1 MSSRSSNV
9 EGRSSKWRVQ
19 GPATRLLAE
28 LLATTGYDALPAEV
42 IDHARRAVI
51 DWLGSALAGSVE
63 KPARLAQDVAAR
75 FGASSEATM
84 FGAGRASAPAAA
96 FANGIA
102 SHILELDDIHRGST
116 VHAAAPIIPAAL
128 AVAEREHADGRAFLA
143 AVTIGY
149 EAAFRIGEAVNPSH
163 YYFFHPTGTVAT
175 FGAAA
180 AAGSLLGLNTDQMVD
195 ALGSAGT
202 QAAALWEFNADG
214 AMSKHLH
221 PGKAA
226 MNGVLAADLASAGFT
241 GATRILEG
249 ERGFFRAMTRR
260 PDQPSRF
267 ALRRSAEALAEAE
280 GSAPYGGG
288 PVPAYDA
295 SRIADGL
302 GTRWKIGEN
311 GYKLYSCCAHT
322 HTAVDCALDIRA
334 RRRWKSH
341 DVLREASSVTI
352 ETYGPGYEIVKEMNP
367 RTPYQAKFSLAY
379 CVAAAL
385 LEGTLGLDQFA
396 DERFGPDGVREPAVA
411 ELLRRI
417 RVTVADDLSAR
428 YPSAWPVRL
437 AISMDSGATE
447 RAASDHPRG
456 NPENPVTT
464 EELESKFSA
473 LVGSRFGDSTA
484 QHALTALHSIERC
497 PDMADL
503 FASFGRLTPERRET
517 SSGRPKAAP
526 SV

>member
-1 MSSRSSNV
+1 MSD
-9 EGRSSKWRVQ
+9 RSSKFDARSSKRGVQ
-19 GPATRLLAE
+19 DPATRLLAE
-28 LLATTGYDALPAEV
+28 LLATVRYDDLPPQV
-42 IDHARRAVI
+42 IDHARRAVT
-51 DWLGSALAGSVE
+51 DWLGSALAGAIE
-63 KPARLAQDVAAR
+63 KPARLAQNVAAG
-75 FGASSEATM
+75 FGASGEATM
-84 FGAGRASAPAAA
+84 FGAGRGSAPAAA
-96 FANGIA
+96 FANGVA
-102 SHILELDDIHRGST
+102 SHVLELDDIHRGST

-180 AAGSLLGLNTDQMVD
+180 AAVSLLGLTTDQMVD
-195 ALGSAGT
+195 ALGTAGT

-226 MNGVLAADLASAGFT
+226 MNGVLAADLARVGFT

-249 ERGFFRAMTRR
+249 ERGFFRAMTR
-260 PDQPSRF
+260 
-267 ALRRSAEALAEAE
+267 
-280 GSAPYGGG
+280 G
-288 PVPAYDA
+288 PETSSSGVGEFVPAYDA
-295 SRIADGL
+295 SRITDGL

-322 HTAVDCALDIRA
+322 HTAVDCALEVRA
-334 RRRWKSH
+334 RGRWSSR
-341 DVLREASSVTI
+341 DVLREVSSVTV

-385 LEGTLGLDQFA
+385 LEGTLGLEQFG
-396 DERFGPDGVREPAVA
+396 DERFGPDGVRDPAIA
-411 ELLRRI
+411 ELLGRI
-417 RVTVADDLSAR
+417 HVIVADDLSAK

-437 AISMDSGATE
+437 AVACLAAGDGGKGGASE
-447 RAASDHPRG
+447 RAASEYPRG
-456 NPENPVTT
+456 NPENPVSTD
-464 EELESKFSA
+464 ELERKLST
-473 LVGSRFGDSTA
+473 LVAARFGADVARSSLA
-484 QHALTALHSIERC
+484 AVRSIDRC
-497 PDMADL
+497 ADMATL
-503 FASFGRLTPERRET
+503 LSSFGRLKP
-517 SSGRPKAAP
+517 AP
-526 SV
+526 TYRDPIGLAPLV

>member
-1 MSSRSSNV
+1 VSSPS
-9 EGRSSKWRVQ
+9 GRVQ

-28 LLATTGYDALPAEV
+28 LLATTRYDDLPADV
-42 IDHARRAVI
+42 IDHARRAVT
-51 DWLGSALAGSVE
+51 DWLGSALAGSIE
-63 KPARLAQDVAAR
+63 TPARLAQQIAAG

-84 FGAGRASAPAAA
+84 FSAGRASAPAAA
-96 FANGIA
+96 FANGVA

-128 AVAEREHADGRAFLA
+128 AIAEREHAGGRAFLA
-143 AVTIGY
+143 ALAIGY

-180 AAGSLLGLNTDQMVD
+180 AAGSLLGLNTDRMVD

-226 MNGVLAADLASAGFT
+226 MNGVIAADLARVGFT

-249 ERGFFRAMTRR
+249 ERGFFRAMTQSF
-260 PDQPSRF
+260 DESR
-267 ALRRSAEALAEAE
+267 
-280 GSAPYGGG
+280 
-288 PVPAYDA
+288 VT
-295 SRIADGL
+295 DGL

-322 HTAVDCALDIRA
+322 HTAVDSALDVRA
-334 RRRWKSH
+334 RRRWSRN
-341 DVLREASSVTI
+341 DVLREVTGVTI

-379 CVAAAL
+379 CVATAL
-385 LEGTLGLDQFA
+385 LEGTLGLEQFGE
-396 DERFGPDGVREPAVA
+396 ERFGPDGVREAA
-411 ELLRRI
+411 TADLLGRVQ
-417 RVTVADDLSAR
+417 VTVADDLTAK

-437 AISMDSGATE
+437 TVSLSDGATE
-447 RAASDHPRG
+447 RAGGEHPRG
-456 NPENPVTT
+456 SAEDPVSTD
-464 EELESKFSA
+464 ELERKFST
-473 LVGSRFGDSTA
+473 LVAARFGDDVARS
-484 QHALTALHSIERC
+484 ALAALHSIDRC
-497 PDMADL
+497 ADVVDL
-503 FASFGRLTPERRET
+503 FASLGRLT
-517 SSGRPKAAP
+517 SSGRLKAAP
-526 SV
+526 TYELTASEGRVKAAPTPTL